1 MASREQQLVA
11 QARGIIAE
19 LRALRAEIPEDIKP
33 PVASNVTAN
42 RLSDEEW
49 LTLSKVRRQDLRAA
63 IDKVKALA
71 YRRGRIASWVA
82 RSREK
87 VA

>member
-19 LRALRAEIPEDIKP
+19 LRALRAEIPE
-33 PVASNVTAN
+33 
-42 RLSDEEW
+42 
-49 LTLSKVRRQDLRAA
+49 
-63 IDKVKALA
+63 
-71 YRRGRIASWVA
+71 
-82 RSREK
+82 EK